1 MAYAAKSFDIDLLSE
16 ENVKKYVLPKYN
28 LQTADICQ
36 IKFKNTEKQRAV
48 YKVTYGNNCYCLKK
62 VYYDES
68 DLLFVYSAVE
78 WFYRN
83 EIRVPRILPAC
94 DGNRFVNYN
103 NMFFILT
110 PWIQGEKCDYDRT
123 EHIIYSIENLGR
135 MHVSVENFVPIKGSR
150 VKEKKDS
157 IYRSHEKHFFHL
169 LNCSNYAFKEK
180 DKFSDFFL
188 KNFEKN
194 ILLARTS
201 VDIAHSI
208 NNKNLHRCLCH
219 LDYVNKNIIL
229 SPNNDIWVIDF
240 DKCAIDYRVHDIG
253 YFLRRLLRR
262 KNTNWDATL
271 AAEILEYY
279 DKFIP
284 LNLDEYRYILSYLSF
299 PQKFWKISR
308 DYYKNINKCNKK
320 SFQKILKSSVEDIDN
335 QSEFVYLFGKHI
347 ESKFGKDLIY

>member
-16 ENVKKYVLPKYN
+16 ENVKKYVLPEYN

-62 VYYDES
+62 VYYDEA

-83 EIRVPRILPAC
+83 GIRVPRILPAC

-150 VKEKKDS
+150 VKEKKIVS
-157 IYRSHEKHFFHL
+157 I
-169 LNCSNYAFKEK
+169 NPM
-180 DKFSDFFL
+180 
-188 KNFEKN
+188 KN
-194 ILLARTS
+194 IFSPFKLFQL
-201 VDIAHSI
+201 
-208 NNKNLHRCLCH
+208 CL
-219 LDYVNKNIIL
+219 
-229 SPNNDIWVIDF
+229 
-240 DKCAIDYRVHDIG
+240 
-253 YFLRRLLRR
+253 
-262 KNTNWDATL
+262 
-271 AAEILEYY
+271 
-279 DKFIP
+279 
-284 LNLDEYRYILSYLSF
+284 
-299 PQKFWKISR
+299 
-308 DYYKNINKCNKK
+308 
-320 SFQKILKSSVEDIDN
+320 
-335 QSEFVYLFGKHI
+335 
-347 ESKFGKDLIY
+347 